1 MTPDLMRRR
10 IAQTQAGLR
19 AHGLDGML
27 VIKPEN
33 VRYLTGF
40 WGYSTRTEYAM
51 PRRLIAAIVSATG
64 DCTLIAPK
72 IEEWSARRQTW
83 FPDVRCH
90 VEWGGPGEVFGGLA
104 LIATVLR
111 EKNLQ
116 GKRLGIETGFVST
129 RLSGLLRDELS
140 TTEFVEAPPIIE
152 DMRMIKSPEE
162 IEVLR
167 ISGDMVV
174 MEFQAE
180 ARAVRAGAREFEL
193 AEIGRQEGTRLY
205 AEHLAHDSHDHP
217 MASPIVDGLQIIT
230 SGERLDMVHALAST
244 RILEPND
251 MVLLDFCRYPQFL
264 GYRLGF
270 SRMVSLRQPTREET
284 EMTRLTM
291 EAFALSLSVLK
302 PGVRA
307 EEPDLI
313 AREFLDKH
321 GLGETFVHRTG
332 RGVGLEGVERPEI
345 GAGDKTLLQPGMVVT
360 VEPSI
365 YFPHFAVHVE
375 DSFLITPDGHEVL
388 TPCPRELT
396 VVALKIG
403 RSPGRA

>member
-90 VEWGGPGEVFGGLA
+90 VEWGGSGEVFGGLA

-129 RLSGLLRDELS
+129 RLSGLLRDDCR
-140 TTEFVEAPPIIE
+140 PPSSS
-152 DMRMIKSPEE
+152 R
-162 IEVLR
+162 LR
-167 ISGDMVV
+167 RS
-174 MEFQAE
+174 
-180 ARAVRAGAREFEL
+180 
-193 AEIGRQEGTRLY
+193 
-205 AEHLAHDSHDHP
+205 S
-217 MASPIVDGLQIIT
+217 
-230 SGERLDMVHALAST
+230 
-244 RILEPND
+244 
-251 MVLLDFCRYPQFL
+251 
-264 GYRLGF
+264 
-270 SRMVSLRQPTREET
+270 
-284 EMTRLTM
+284 
-291 EAFALSLSVLK
+291 
-302 PGVRA
+302 
-307 EEPDLI
+307 
-313 AREFLDKH
+313 
-321 GLGETFVHRTG
+321 
-332 RGVGLEGVERPEI
+332 
-345 GAGDKTLLQPGMVVT
+345 KTC
-360 VEPSI
+360 
-365 YFPHFAVHVE
+365 A
-375 DSFLITPDGHEVL
+375 
-388 TPCPRELT
+388 
-396 VVALKIG
+396 
-403 RSPGRA
+403 